1 MLEKTGDLKGK
12 FAIITGAS
20 GGIGSASALDFAREG
35 AEGIIIADLNEKGAK
50 QIIDIISSET
60 LCECLFVKTN
70 IGKPE
75 DIRNLF
81 DASLKLFKRIDI
93 MVNCAG
99 ICNTFSID
107 EIDAEQWERLMS
119 INLRGTYLCAREA
132 LAIMRKQKYGKI
144 INVSSISGRIG
155 GIATGIDYA
164 TSKGAIIAMTMSL
177 AKMAGPFNIN
187 VNAVAPGFINTELT
201 KDFKHFNP
209 ETVPLRR
216 VGKPEDVASVITFL
230 ASEKSSYITGSTI
243 DINGGVYMS

>member
-1 MLEKTGDLKGK
+1 MIKKTGDLEGK

-35 AEGIIIADLNEKGAK
+35 AEGIVIADLNEEGAK
-50 QIIDIISSET
+50 QVMDIISSET
-60 LCECLFVKTN
+60 SSRCLFVKTN
-70 IGKPE
+70 IGKTE
-75 DIRNLF
+75 DIKNLF
-81 DASLKLFKRIDI
+81 DVSIKQFKRIDI

-99 ICNTFSID
+99 VCNTFDID
-107 EIDAEQWERLMS
+107 EIDAEQWDRLMS

-132 LAIMRKQKYGKI
+132 LAIMKRQKSGKI

-187 VNAVAPGFINTELT
+187 VNAIAPGFINTELT

-230 ASEKSSYITGSTI
+230 ASERSSYITGATI